1 VPGKRLTTRNR
12 TTLAVAG
19 GLAAVVLLMSACGS
33 SSAGAMA
40 MPSGG
45 GSGAMEWPAGGA
57 PAPAS
62 NVPAHTDQ
70 VQITNFGFAPAVITV
85 VAGTTVTWTN
95 EDTTQHDVFA
105 PPVGLQSPVLNQND
119 TYAHTFSSPG
129 TYRYICS
136 IHPFMHGTV
145 VVTSG

>member
-1 VPGKRLTTRNR
+1 
-12 TTLAVAG
+12 
-19 GLAAVVLLMSACGS
+19 MSACGGS
-33 SSAGAMA
+33 SGGAMA
-40 MPSGG
+40 MPAGG
-45 GSGAMEWPAGGA
+45 G

-62 NVPAHTDQ
+62 EAPAHTDL
-70 VQITNFGFAPAVITV
+70 VRITNFAFAPADITV
-85 VAGTTVTWTN
+85 VAGTTVTWMN

-119 TYAHTFSSPG
+119 SYAHTFSSPG

>member
-12 TTLAVAG
+12 TTLAFAG

-33 SSAGAMA
+33 SSGGAVA
-40 MPSGG
+40 MPAGG
-45 GSGAMEWPAGGA
+45 SSGAMVMPGGGG

-70 VQITNFGFAPAVITV
+70 VQITNFAFAPADITV
-85 VAGTTVTWTN
+85 VAGTTVTWMN

-119 TYAHTFSSPG
+119 SYAHTFSSPG

-145 VVTSG
+145 VVKSG

>member
-1 VPGKRLTTRNR
+1 
-12 TTLAVAG
+12 
-19 GLAAVVLLMSACGS
+19 
-33 SSAGAMA
+33 MA
-40 MPSGG
+40 MPGG
-45 GSGAMEWPAGGA
+45 GSSGAMERPAGGA

-62 NVPAHTDQ
+62 NVPEHTDH
-70 VQITNFGFAPAVITV
+70 VRITNFAFAPADITV

-119 TYAHTFSSPG
+119 SYAHTFSSPG